1 MLITCSNCGFDNLA
15 SDELCVKCHIP
26 LRKQDG
32 KLIGSILR
40 QGNPLTPDNPT
51 TKKSQVG
58 TIPGKQ
64 AFGENLP
71 PPVLMSP
78 PTLPD
83 SAYRIPVPTPPPPPN
98 DSSINEGVKKI
109 VCPYPDC
116 GFINIAPRKT
126 CIKCQRNLFAAEI
139 SVPPPNVPTE
149 ESIKTKEEAPLKTP
163 QNMKTIDPY
172 RMRAGN
178 KQKCYMGIVPKMDET
193 IPSGMGT
200 AFELSADERVELN
213 RDNIDPSNGTIT
225 SKVQAELSFEN
236 GRWFLID
243 RSEQKT
249 TFVHVSEKTEI
260 KDGDTIL
267 MGDRRLIF
275 RTDEAHKKRMRYN
288 T

>member
-1 MLITCSNCGFDNLA
+1 
-15 SDELCVKCHIP
+15 
-26 LRKQDG
+26 
-32 KLIGSILR
+32 
-40 QGNPLTPDNPT
+40 
-51 TKKSQVG
+51 
-58 TIPGKQ
+58 
-64 AFGENLP
+64 
-71 PPVLMSP
+71 
-78 PTLPD
+78 
-83 SAYRIPVPTPPPPPN
+83 
-98 DSSINEGVKKI
+98 
-109 VCPYPDC
+109 
-116 GFINIAPRKT
+116 
-126 CIKCQRNLFAAEI
+126 
-139 SVPPPNVPTE
+139 
-149 ESIKTKEEAPLKTP
+149 
-163 QNMKTIDPY
+163 MKTIDPY